1 MIVANQLSPRTHR
14 ALAPRWARPSR
25 LLWILVG
32 AISIACSLSSPSVA
46 APDDDPVEIAEARA
60 RTQVPRDVVM
70 ARAAVDAARHLLDE
84 GRTAE
89 ADVQIQI
96 ALAHDP
102 ASVHAHLLR
111 ASRVGLDPGAA
122 LEAYRAVGRA
132 AIQGFPNQLV
142 LALNI
147 LLLTL
152 WAISLG
158 VVGTAGAIVFRYV
171 RHVHHSLQE
180 SLKRRVGGSAAPLVA
195 GFLLFVPLLWG
206 VGLLPTLVFFIL
218 WFGHIMRRQ
227 ERALAHGLV
236 AVGAVL
242 WVAHFWGPGP
252 LAEPGPDHEPF
263 RVAAALEAAAGSGYE
278 DPMDFE
284 EPAGYVDW
292 ARGMAAKRAGDL
304 AAAEESLRQAANTL
318 PRESGAAID
327 LANVQFARGDLNAA
341 REAYERVIAR
351 SPGSAEA
358 HYNLSQVLT
367 EQLDLIRADQAMQEA
382 MRLDYE
388 RITDFGDGPAVTLV
402 RPAIDVLPSNWPF
415 WLATLRGQGV
425 SGHLSLPPG
434 LGIVSPGGKIA
445 FMPLG
450 LLAMWLLGTLAGQWL
465 QRTVTTYACES
476 CGAIVCRRCLVRLD
490 GAAYCAD
497 CGNTLSADCS
507 AEYSK
512 ALLER
517 YFRRRYTPRSILT
530 TVVRWLLPGW
540 AEVANWPIGRSIV
553 VLTFASAALL
563 AISLPELPVSGNP
576 HGTAPALP
584 QGLLIVAAVV
594 MYAMSRLLTW
604 RWQRAGADR
613 ELLDEDYAS
622 NAAA

>member
-1 MIVANQLSPRTHR
+1 MVAAKQLRSRTPRRPTPGIRTH
-14 ALAPRWARPSR
+14 P
-25 LLWILVG
+25 LLWMLALIAVLAAVPDVADAG
-32 AISIACSLSSPSVA
+32 AAS
-46 APDDDPVEIAEARA
+46 DPVQIAQDRA
-60 RTQVPRDVVM
+60 SAQIPRNVVL
-70 ARAAVDAARHLLDE
+70 ARAAVEAARQFLDD
-84 GRTAE
+84 GQGGL
-89 ADVQIQI
+89 ADEQIAA

-102 ASVHAHLLR
+102 ANVHAHLLR
-111 ASRVGLDPGAA
+111 VGRAGFDPGAA
-122 LEAYRAVGRA
+122 IAAFRAVGRA
-132 AIQGFPNQLV
+132 AVQGFPNQLM

-147 LLLTL
+147 FLLTI

-158 VVGTAGAIVFRYV
+158 VIGTAGAVVFRYV

-195 GFLLFVPLLWG
+195 GFVLFVPLLWG

-227 ERALAHGLV
+227 ERVLAHGLV

-252 LAEPGPDHEPF
+252 LAQPGNEHEPF
-263 RVAAALEAAAGSGYE
+263 RVAAALEAGGSVGYE
-278 DPMDFE
+278 DQLDFE
-284 EPAGYVDW
+284 EPAGYADW
-292 ARGMAAKRAGDL
+292 ARGLAAKRTGNL
-304 AAAEESLRQAANTL
+304 PAAEASLRKAMNEL
-318 PRESGAAID
+318 PHEPGAAID
-327 LANVQFARGDLNAA
+327 LANVLFARGDLAGA
-341 REAYERVIAR
+341 RQTYERILATEPDVA
-351 SPGSAEA
+351 AA

-367 EQLDLIRADQAMQEA
+367 EQLDLIRADHAMQEA

-388 RITDFGDGPAVTLV
+388 NITTFADGPAVALV
-402 RPAIDVLPSNWPF
+402 RPAIDVFPSNWPF
-415 WLATLRGQGV
+415 WSATLMGRGV
-425 SGHLSLPPG
+425 SGELPLPPG

-476 CGAIVCRRCLVRLD
+476 CGAIVCRRCLVRLE
-490 GAAYCAD
+490 GGAYCTD

-530 TVVRWLLPGW
+530 SVVRWLLPGW
-540 AEVANWPIGRSIV
+540 AEVSNWPTGRSVV
-553 VLTFASAALL
+553 VLTFSSAALL
-563 AISLPELPVSGNP
+563 ALSLPELPVSGNP
-576 HGTAPALP
+576 HGAAPRASARTSHRGGGGAVQHRATAHVAL
-584 QGLLIVAAVV
+584 AE
-594 MYAMSRLLTW
+594 R
-604 RWQRAGADR
+604 RRRQRAAG
-613 ELLDEDYAS
+613 
-622 NAAA
+622 